1 MQNAS
6 ASVLTALIAW
16 TMFLLILMEGL
27 RARFLVTK
35 TVAANEFRP
44 DNSNL
49 PPFMQRLARAH
60 ANCIESFPIIGGLLV
75 VALLTNRT
83 GVTDALAPWLLLA
96 RLLQSSIHLVSTS
109 VLAANLRFLA
119 FAVQIAI
126 AVYWL
131 WGLLARWR
139 TMGVFYGWC
148 ESTLFGP

>member
-27 RARFLVTK
+27 RVRFLVTK
-35 TVAANEFRP
+35 TVAANEIRP

-60 ANCIESFPIIGGLLV
+60 ANCIESFPIIGGLLL
-75 VALLTNRT
+75 VALLTNRAD
-83 GVTDALAPWLLLA
+83 VTDALAPWLLVA
-96 RLLQSSIHLVSTS
+96 RLVQSSIHVASTNLVASY
-109 VLAANLRFLA
+109 LRFIA
-119 FAVQIAI
+119 FAVQMAI

-131 WGLLARWR
+131 WGLLAR
-139 TMGVFYGWC
+139 
-148 ESTLFGP
+148 

>member
-1 MQNAS
+1 MDNPS
-6 ASVLTALIAW
+6 AFVLTALIAW
-16 TMFLLILMEGL
+16 TLFLLVLMEGL
-27 RARFLVTK
+27 RIRFLVAK

-83 GVTDALAPWLLLA
+83 DVTDALAQWLLLA
-96 RLLQSSIHLVSTS
+96 RLLQSSIHVISTS

-119 FAVQIAI
+119 FVVQMAI
-126 AVYWL
+126 AAYWL
-131 WGLLARWR
+131 WGLLA
-139 TMGVFYGWC
+139 G
-148 ESTLFGP
+148 

>member
-6 ASVLTALIAW
+6 AFVLTTLIAW

-27 RARFLVTK
+27 RVRFLVTE

-75 VALLTNRT
+75 VALLTNRAD
-83 GVTDALAPWLLLA
+83 VTDALAPWLLLA

-119 FAVQIAI
+119 FAVQMAI

-131 WGLLARWR
+131 WGLLAR
-139 TMGVFYGWC
+139 
-148 ESTLFGP
+148 

>member
-6 ASVLTALIAW
+6 ASVLAALIAW
-16 TMFLLILMEGL
+16 TLFLLVLMEAL
-27 RARFLVTK
+27 RVGFLVTK

-119 FAVQIAI
+119 FVVQMAI
-126 AVYWL
+126 ALYWL
-131 WGLLARWR
+131 WGLLAR
-139 TMGVFYGWC
+139 
-148 ESTLFGP
+148 

>member
-1 MQNAS
+1 MHNVS
-6 ASVLTALIAW
+6 ALVLTALIAW

-27 RARFLVTK
+27 RVRFLVTR

-75 VALLTNRT
+75 VALLTNRAD
-83 GVTDALAPWLLLA
+83 VTDALAPWLLLA
-96 RLLQSSIHLVSTS
+96 RLLQSSIHLASTS
-109 VLAANLRFLA
+109 ILAANARFLA
-119 FAVQIAI
+119 FTVQMAI

-131 WGLLARWR
+131 CELLAR
-139 TMGVFYGWC
+139 
-148 ESTLFGP
+148 